1 MKLPEP
7 IGHLD
12 GTDDLAEFMSIGLR
26 QSHEHRNS
34 STPRAYTHSV
44 FTESQMRQAIKDA
57 TESQAAEIERL
68 ESEVVNTKQ
77 HLGLSHVALT
87 LATQEANKY
96 SYLREHHAK
105 AILGSCFWFHATG
118 DGQDDLDK
126 LVSDAMGYTK

>member
-1 MKLPEP
+1 MSEAERLAQGLEKH
-7 IGHLD
+7 IYN
-12 GTDDLAEFMSIGLR
+12 DDKKAADLLR
-26 QSHEHRNS
+26 N
-34 STPRAYTHSV
+34 
-44 FTESQMRQAIKDA
+44 
-57 TESQAAEIERL
+57 QAAEIERL